1 MLFTHV
7 FGFGQCQAVMCF
19 TGPLLQWLFGL
30 QGAVLFC
37 ILLFA
42 LALLPLVAIDEAR
55 GLATARRT
63 DEGARAG
70 GV

>member
-1 MLFTHV
+1 M
-7 FGFGQCQAVMCF
+7 G
-19 TGPLLQWLFGL
+19 LLQWLFGL

-42 LALLPLVAIDEAR
+42 LALLPLAAIDEAR
-55 GLATARRT
+55 GVESARRA